1 MNVFVSVPG
10 RRRPRI
16 RWVTPLIVALS
27 MAGFVW
33 LATMNPDVQAAFLLR
48 WGAVPRSLFSPALL
62 SDALLDGR
70 AFSLVS
76 ALFLHVNWLH
86 LLGNLLFLLIFGLPA
101 ERSLGPLRFLV
112 LFVFCGVAAN
122 LSAAWSLD
130 GTGAVIIG
138 SSGAV
143 SGLIGAFLVLFPRAQ
158 LAIVLPLGLFL
169 EFVRTPASVLI
180 GIWALLQLMFAY
192 VGPTFG
198 AVAWWAHLAGF
209 ALGML
214 LAIPMRR
221 GVARQLR
228 RNR

>member
-1 MNVFVSVPG
+1 MSVFVNVPS
-10 RRRPRI
+10 RRRPSR
-16 RWVTPLIVALS
+16 RWVTPVIVALS

-33 LATMNPDVQAAFLLR
+33 LATLDPSIRAEMLLR
-48 WGAVPRSLFSPALL
+48 WGTVPMALFSPAELTE
-62 SDALLDGR
+62 ALFDGR
-70 AFSLVS
+70 ALSLLS
-76 ALFLHVNWLH
+76 SLFLHANWVH

-101 ERSLGPLRFLV
+101 ERSLGPGRFLV
-112 LFVFCGVAAN
+112 LFILCGVASN

-130 GTGAVIIG
+130 GTKAVIIG

-169 EFVRTPASVLI
+169 EFVRTPAPVLI

-214 LAIPMRR
+214 LALLMRAGVNRKLRR
-221 GVARQLR
+221 G
-228 RNR
+228 

>member
-1 MNVFVSVPG
+1 VSVFVNVPS
-10 RRRPRI
+10 RRRPSP
-16 RWVTPLIVALS
+16 RWVTPVIVALS

-33 LATMNPDVQAAFLLR
+33 LATFDPPMRAEMLLR
-48 WGAVPRSLFSPALL
+48 WGTVPMSLFSPAEI
-62 SDALLDGR
+62 SEALFDGR
-70 AFSLVS
+70 ALSLLS
-76 ALFLHVNWLH
+76 SLFLHANWVH

-101 ERSLGPLRFLV
+101 ERSLGPGRFLV
-112 LFVFCGVAAN
+112 LFIFCGVASN
-122 LSAAWSLD
+122 LAAAWSLD
-130 GTGAVIIG
+130 GTKAVIIG

-169 EFVRTPASVLI
+169 EFVRTPAPVLI

-214 LAIPMRR
+214 LALLMRA
-221 GVARQLR
+221 GVNRKLR
-228 RNR
+228 RS

>member
-33 LATMNPDVQAAFLLR
+33 LATMNPDAQAAFLLR

>member
-33 LATMNPDVQAAFLLR
+33 LATMNPDAQAAFLLR

-214 LAIPMRR
+214 LAVPMRR

>member
-10 RRRPRI
+10 RKRPAP
-16 RWVTPLIVALS
+16 RWVTPLVVALS

-33 LATMNPDVQAAFLLR
+33 LATLEPAARSAILLR
-48 WGAVPRSLFSPALL
+48 WGTVPASLFSPAAI
-62 SDALLDGR
+62 SSALIDGR

-76 ALFLHVNWLH
+76 ALFLHANWLH

-101 ERSLGPLRFLV
+101 ERSLGPLRFLA
-112 LFVFCGVAAN
+112 VFFLCGVAAN

-130 GTGAVIIG
+130 GTAAVIIG

-143 SGLIGAFLVLFPRAQ
+143 SGLIGAFLVLFPRAE
-158 LAIVLPLGLFL
+158 LAIVLPLGVFL

-180 GIWALLQLMFAY
+180 GMWALLQLMFAY
-192 VGPTFG
+192 VGPAFG

-209 ALGML
+209 ALGMS
-214 LAIPMRR
+214 LALVMRR
-221 GVARQLR
+221 GVERKLR
-228 RNR
+228 RG

>member
-1 MNVFVSVPG
+1 
-10 RRRPRI
+10 
-16 RWVTPLIVALS
+16 
-27 MAGFVW
+27 
-33 LATMNPDVQAAFLLR
+33 MNPDAQAAFLLR

>member
-10 RRRPRI
+10 RRRPSI